1 MTNNIKIEKFLKN
14 FFLFWNIE
22 KSISRFETKNKNK
35 ADLSRVKIIKTKI
48 NDTIDNIINLLNKK
62 TSIFLMPRNRSA
74 DIDDID
80 DFNLVKILIKNDK
93 KLFK

>member
-1 MTNNIKIEKFLKN
+1 
-14 FFLFWNIE
+14 
-22 KSISRFETKNKNK
+22 
-35 ADLSRVKIIKTKI
+35 
-48 NDTIDNIINLLNKK
+48 
-62 TSIFLMPRNRSA
+62 MPRNRSA

>member
-1 MTNNIKIEKFLKN
+1 MLKIFEMN
-14 FFLFWNIE
+14 A
-22 KSISRFETKNKNK
+22 SIYIFKRSTLLRK
-35 ADLSRVKIIKTKI
+35 
-48 NDTIDNIINLLNKK
+48 INLLNKKK